1 MLAGMPVKDLARYSG
16 VSARAL
22 AAWREKADNEG
33 FSSLRAVKQTGRPKG
48 LSDSQIAEIKDVIA
62 NDPEPSGYG
71 SWTGRA
77 LSEHIESAY
86 GLKYSARTCQKL
98 LRSFRSGRC
107 FLKEAGH
114 YRSTVCWFPQSRKER
129 QVMVVA
135 PLLFQ
140 TAFNYA
146 FYPPVAG
153 RSPRLY
159 ELAPM
164 GSRRFT
170 IFPGTSPP
178 SGSSLAGTVSFLSP
192 CHGSRRTGL
201 PRSIL
206 PWEEG
211 TSSAGAEAPT
221 VSRPP
226 SPDGLAYFA
235 DR

>member
-114 YRSTVCWFPQSRKER
+114 YRSTVCWFPQSRR
-129 QVMVVA
+129 
-135 PLLFQ
+135 
-140 TAFNYA
+140 T
-146 FYPPVAG
+146 G
-153 RSPRLY
+153 
-159 ELAPM
+159 
-164 GSRRFT
+164 T
-170 IFPGTSPP
+170 IPTPSTL
-178 SGSSLAGTVSFLSP
+178 SGSHIGTVSAPAALKRRPADVTRGPLSRGMLWP
-192 CHGSRRTGL
+192 CSRWASTKCWG
-201 PRSIL
+201 
-206 PWEEG
+206 
-211 TSSAGAEAPT
+211 
-221 VSRPP
+221 
-226 SPDGLAYFA
+226 
-235 DR
+235 

>member
-107 FLKEAGH
+107 FLKEA
-114 YRSTVCWFPQSRKER
+114 RTLSIDC
-129 QVMVVA
+129 
-135 PLLFQ
+135 LLVSAKPK
-140 TAFNYA
+140 TARA
-146 FYPPVAG
+146 IPKG
-153 RSPRLY
+153 R
-159 ELAPM
+159 
-164 GSRRFT
+164 G
-170 IFPGTSPP
+170 
-178 SGSSLAGTVSFLSP
+178 
-192 CHGSRRTGL
+192 
-201 PRSIL
+201 
-206 PWEEG
+206 
-211 TSSAGAEAPT
+211 
-221 VSRPP
+221 
-226 SPDGLAYFA
+226 GLASLRGGD
-235 DR
+235 DRA

>member
-1 MLAGMPVKDLARYSG
+1 MGISTRDPESRYLYRVAMVNLMLAGMPVKDLARYSG

-107 FLKEAGH
+107 FLKESGR
-114 YRSTVCWFPQSRKER
+114 YRSTVCWFPQS
-129 QVMVVA
+129 
-135 PLLFQ
+135 PLD
-140 TAFNYA
+140 A
-146 FYPPVAG
+146 
-153 RSPRLY
+153 
-159 ELAPM
+159 
-164 GSRRFT
+164 SRR
-170 IFPGTSPP
+170 GK
-178 SGSSLAGTVSFLSP
+178 A
-192 CHGSRRTGL
+192 RAR
-201 PRSIL
+201 IL
-206 PWEEG
+206 F
-211 TSSAGAEAPT
+211 AGA
-221 VSRPP
+221 S
-226 SPDGLAYFA
+226 
-235 DR
+235 